1 MSTHNNVH
9 ETAAG
14 AGNSRAMES
23 GDHLSNGVSPKRGN
37 FFICERTDVKQ
48 IEK

>member
-1 MSTHNNVH
+1 MSKHFNVN

-23 GDHLSNGVSPKRGN
+23 GDHLSNGVSLKNQRSKGN
-37 FFICERTDVKQ
+37 NLIQKS
-48 IEK
+48 